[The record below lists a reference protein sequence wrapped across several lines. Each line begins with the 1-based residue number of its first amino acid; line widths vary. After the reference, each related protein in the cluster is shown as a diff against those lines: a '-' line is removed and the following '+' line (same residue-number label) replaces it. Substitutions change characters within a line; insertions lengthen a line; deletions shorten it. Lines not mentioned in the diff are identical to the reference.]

1 MFPLRRGDTP
11 LKTSRPKV
19 RQAHTQFTTHGMGDY
34 YGRAS
39 KNPVGKIRDGSST
52 MGFRPVNR
60 KQLGTK
66 PRSVV

>member
-11 LKTSRPKV
+11 LKTSRPKLKE
-19 RQAHTQFTTHGMGDY
+19 AHTQFTVHGMGDY

-39 KNPVGKIRDGSST
+39 KNPQGKIREAT
-52 MGFRPVNR
+52 VGFRPVTQ

>member
-19 RQAHTQFTTHGMGDY
+19 RQTHTQFTTHGMGNY

-39 KNPVGKIRDGSST
+39 KNPQGKIREASDTVGY
-52 MGFRPVNR
+52 RPVTKR
-60 KQLGTK
+60 QLGTK